1 MKKAKAQVGYAA
13 RSIAAIGADGNAMD
27 ETVNQL
33 VSASKEIASACKNLP
48 QARKKQKTHIGQ
60 AGDHVANVSTTLEDG
75 MA

>member
-1 MKKAKAQVGYAA
+1 
-13 RSIAAIGADGNAMD
+13 MD

-33 VSASKEIASACKNLP
+33 LSASKEMASAY
-48 QARKKQKTHIGQ
+48 KKQKTHIGQ